1 MDTQRQQ
8 EATMF
13 AKKLVLLTASGVM
26 LSAASAA
33 FADRSDWSRSDGWR
47 ARQQNRV
54 VVQHYPRAYHYPR
67 YVARPAYYPPR
78 AYNYEPAY
86 TYYAPAPTYYAPAPV
101 YYGGGATLGGAVV
114 GAIIGNQISD
124 RHHRSAAT
132 AAGALVGAFVG
143 SRLEYGY

>member
-1 MDTQRQQ
+1 
-8 EATMF
+8 MF

-47 ARQQNRV
+47 ARHQNRV
-54 VVQHYPRAYHYPR
+54 VVQHYPRAHHYPR
-67 YVARPAYYPPR
+67 YVARPVYYPPR
-78 AYNYEPAY
+78 AYYYEPAY

-101 YYGGGATLGGAVV
+101 YYGPGAATVGGAVV
-114 GAIIGNQISD
+114 GAIIGNQIGD
-124 RHHRSAAT
+124 RHHRGAST

-143 SRLEYGY
+143 SQLEYGY